1 MLAFPQNVLAYPTYE
16 HDWEWNYNGAAYFY
30 NVSLSSSYLTAAKNA
45 ASNWYKTG
53 YHTNPLYQM
62 TQTTIQ
68 SNSPIDLYKNSLDGA
83 VCGQTFFFKSGGA
96 RVDNGEDEPFEDWL
110 YCNIEIDENYVN
122 NYFGSNNSTIKKV
135 LLLHEMGHVFG
146 LAHTTSTATIMYPY
160 LDAITVTKV
169 TYADSAALVEK
180 LDF

>member
-1 MLAFPQNVLAYPTYE
+1 MVFHNQDDDISAELQFLNKR
-16 HDWEWNYNGAAYFY
+16 
-30 NVSLSSSYLTAAKNA
+30 LSDINCDVPFI
-45 ASNWYKTG
+45 
-53 YHTNPLYQM
+53 HTSPLIRQ
-62 TQTTIQ
+62 
-68 SNSPIDLYKNSLDGA
+68 
-83 VCGQTFFFKSGGA
+83 
-96 RVDNGEDEPFEDWL
+96 DEPFEDWL